1 MNPKRRK
8 DEPAFYGYIPDSASA
23 RTMVFGCM
31 IINGTLLLL
40 VRSASTALLA
50 MVGAKYV
57 AAYYA
62 GDMAVYFAYK
72 GARRD
77 LTHWPPFE
85 GLAWVLE
92 SFFERL
98 IVKVIVSFT
107 GLIQLRAP
115 GEMGASYWLFDMA
128 LALAASPV
136 ATRIYFESI
145 RADEEAVMEEGDA
158 WKMVGG
164 LSFGW
169 VIFFVAFMLLIRR
182 KYLSTFFSTQTG
194 YEYVQSKFLREGDE
208 NKKAVFKYV
217 RAKRAQKIML

>member
-1 MNPKRRK
+1 
-8 DEPAFYGYIPDSASA
+8 
-23 RTMVFGCM
+23 MVFGCM
-31 IINGTLLLL
+31 IINGALLLL

-57 AAYYA
+57 AAYYV

-85 GLAWVLE
+85 GLLGQLE
-92 SFFERL
+92 SFIERL

-107 GLIQLRAP
+107 GLIQFRAP

-136 ATRIYFESI
+136 ATRIYYESI
-145 RADEEAVMEEGDA
+145 EADDEAVMKEGDA
-158 WKMVGG
+158 WMMVGG

-169 VIFFVAFMLLIRR
+169 LLFFAIFMLTIRR
-182 KYLSTFFSTQTG
+182 EYWGSFYSTQTG
-194 YEYVQSKFLREGDE
+194 YQYVQGKFLREGDE
-208 NKKAVFKYV
+208 KKKAVFNGEPHCISCYMV
-217 RAKRAQKIML
+217 